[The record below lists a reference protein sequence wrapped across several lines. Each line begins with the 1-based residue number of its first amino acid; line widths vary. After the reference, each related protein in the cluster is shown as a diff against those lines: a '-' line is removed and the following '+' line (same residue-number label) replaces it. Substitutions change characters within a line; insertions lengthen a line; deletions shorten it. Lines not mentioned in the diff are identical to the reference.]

1 MSEYIRTN
9 KFDTNECPNI
19 FVKEKL
25 TRTNVRIYI
34 CDQYIWI
41 FEYIRHTLIWIHMFT
56 NFFKMP
62 LKRNFNLFFGT
73 RQFPSNHRRNCS
85 GYNTNIFIETRNKN
99 FSNSSNCPV
108 QSRLESSKFGF
119 LVLPGKNCGEV
130 WSPLVVGF
138 HEGELVQDR
147 PPLLQVVQTLE
158 RHVISVD
165 EVEDDHD
172 GKVSKSGRVAGIP
185 LVALR
190 CQYLLQGPQPLRK
203 ELSDEFSCLDLKF
216 FS

>member
-1 MSEYIRTN
+1 MISPAWQGAR
-9 KFDTNECPNI
+9 
-19 FVKEKL
+19 
-25 TRTNVRIYI
+25 
-34 CDQYIWI
+34 
-41 FEYIRHTLIWIHMFT
+41 
-56 NFFKMP
+56 
-62 LKRNFNLFFGT
+62 KRCNRYKTNLFFKLEVHV
-73 RQFPSNHRRNCS
+73 S
-85 GYNTNIFIETRNKN
+85 ETIQV
-99 FSNSSNCPV
+99 FSSSSKHICPV

-119 LVLPGKNCGEV
+119 LLLPGKNCGEV

-203 ELSDEFSCLDLKF
+203 ELSDEFSCLDLKY
-216 FS
+216 FSSNTGELWQICISYWNGTQGNSG